1 MTRINELRQRIA
13 ILPKGEKDYNI
24 TDFTKASED
33 VGAEGVSGEEL
44 MRREDEGLCLE
55 CGHELD
61 WKRTKMTKEE
71 IKEDEARY
79 DFKTGI
85 EVSPQKSSNHERIT
99 SSCPNCPKLQAVW
112 EKKLGEQIRRKK
124 ADRGLT
130 KKQSKHSDILRKR
143 IARIYES

>member
-1 MTRINELRQRIA
+1 MTNVNELRQRIA
-13 ILPKGEKDYNI
+13 VLAKDERDYNI

-33 VGAEGVSGEEL
+33 VGAEGVSDEEL

-79 DFKTGI
+79 DFETGE
-85 EVSPQKSSNHERIT
+85 EVEPRKSLNHERIT
-99 SSCPNCPKLQAVW
+99 SSCPNCPKLEAAW
-112 EKKLGEQIRRKK
+112 MKKLGEQIRRKK

-130 KKQSKHSDILRKR
+130 KKQSKRSDTLRKR
-143 IARIYES
+143 MARIYEP

>member
-1 MTRINELRQRIA
+1 MTRIDELRQRIA

-33 VGAEGVSGEEL
+33 VGSEGVSGEEL

-61 WKRTKMTKEE
+61 WKITKKTKTQPE
-71 IKEDEARY
+71 
-79 DFKTGI
+79 KTTF
-85 EVSPQKSSNHERIT
+85 E
-99 SSCPNCPKLQAVW
+99 CPNCPKLQAAW
-112 EKKLGEQIRRKK
+112 EKKLGQQTRNIK
-124 ADRGLT
+124 ANRGLT
-130 KKQSKHSDILRKR
+130 KEQSKRSDKLRKR